1 MIFFVI
7 HRIDCTVDAQDT
19 IECVV
24 LSYPPVPA
32 NNFSW
37 LLPDADR
44 MIAGKCKPNP
54 QPYISHSSERRH
66 PSVSK

>member
-1 MIFFVI
+1 MNLRQLQLFRVHHNSYEFAFVL

-44 MIAGKCKPNP
+44 ISAGKE
-54 QPYISHSSERRH
+54 YFSS
-66 PSVSK
+66 